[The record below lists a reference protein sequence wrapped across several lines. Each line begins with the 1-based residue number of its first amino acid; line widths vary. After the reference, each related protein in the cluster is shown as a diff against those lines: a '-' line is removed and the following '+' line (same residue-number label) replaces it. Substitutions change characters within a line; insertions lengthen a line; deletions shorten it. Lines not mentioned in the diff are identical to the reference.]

1 VEAAVRGVVTV
12 GIMLGGVEVWR
23 DPRTNNAE

>member
-23 DPRTNNAE
+23 DPRTA